1 MNSYLLLGVAV
12 MAIFTYLPR
21 MIPLTFFRKQIHS
34 TFVKSLLYYVPFAVL
49 AALTFP
55 SVFYSTNHV
64 IEAIVGCV
72 VAIYFSF
79 KGKGL
84 VFVAFAAILSVYIA
98 SLFLG

>member
-1 MNSYLLLGVAV
+1 MNSYLLFGVVV
-12 MAIFTYLPR
+12 MAVFTYLPR
-21 MIPLTFFRKQIHS
+21 MIPLTFFRKQITS
-34 TFVKSLLYYVPFAVL
+34 SFVRSLLYYVPFAVL

-55 SVFYSTNHV
+55 SVVYSTNHV

-84 VFVAFAAILSVYIA
+84 VFVAFAAILSVYIT

>member
-1 MNSYLLLGVAV
+1 MNTYLFFGVVV
-12 MAIFTYLPR
+12 MAVFTYLPR
-21 MIPLTFFRKQIHS
+21 MIPLTFFRKQINS
-34 TFVKSLLYYVPFAVL
+34 TFIRSLLYYVPFAVL

-55 SVFYSTNHV
+55 SVIYSTNYI
-64 IEAIVGCV
+64 IEAVVGCV

-84 VFVAFAAILSVYIA
+84 VFVAFAAILSVYVI